1 MPQKSK
7 YTNDDVERIMNEIL
21 VVLES
26 NKANKDLSL
35 MVLGNVVS
43 HVFNQHVAPA
53 QRAELAQ
60 AFSAILQ
67 KTLDKE

>member
-1 MPQKSK
+1 
-7 YTNDDVERIMNEIL
+7 
-21 VVLES
+21 
-26 NKANKDLSL
+26 

-60 AFSAILQ
+60 TFSAILQ